1 MTLTRRL
8 KNLSRRYSHTH
19 SGVEVCGGREWEDGG
34 SSAAMTRTSCVSLQ
48 GAGWELSH
56 VLQQARY
63 YHSSWASPSGQVL
76 LGGYLGGPHGSSSN
90 TSELLS
96 TSSMDSA
103 DHFPLKYGVTA

>member
-1 MTLTRRL
+1 MGGWWEQCRHDPDL
-8 KNLSRRYSHTH
+8 
-19 SGVEVCGGREWEDGG
+19 VCLP
-34 SSAAMTRTSCVSLQ
+34 A

-56 VLQQARY
+56 VLQQQRF